1 MNGQAVSPKNQ
12 SPIPGGTSHPV
23 FSEQTV
29 LHELKYYL
37 PAQAPLKDFIH
48 HNPLHGFQHQPFERA
63 IQQAAELVGYRVLF
77 SLEEFRALYAA
88 GRVSETLL
96 DAVLIERKGVH
107 HQAVWKFN
115 LLRKTYPVL
124 ASPRIGR
131 LREGWELHYQLDL
144 DALVHPILFRLLG
157 SFLDQGIA
165 VSAFPYRHLE
175 FLSAVRAMEQ
185 SSLVSLFRSK
195 RVRRLFHSKAYA
207 IPDLLTLLVGQES
220 LYKQYLFDQQLAH
233 PGWSGMVAVIEDQ
246 PQSLLDP
253 RRISLQEVITLELLL
268 EIDALDTR
276 FGEHWQPLGHYNV
289 SPSIDL
295 FAPTVPTE
303 QWEVL
308 CLWQQAYE
316 WSYYDQVL
324 AGLQVGAAEPVLPTK
339 SFQGI
344 FCLDD
349 RECSLRRYLE
359 TMDSACETFGTP
371 GFFNVDFF
379 FQPQGAKAYTKLCP
393 ASVTPRHLIKEL
405 EEAGSWLKSIHFNKS
420 SLTLLRGIVIS
431 QTVGFWS
438 ALRLLL
444 TVVRP
449 AMGPG
454 MASSYQHMQP
464 GSCLTVEQ
472 TYLCQE
478 NGLQVGFNL
487 DEMAERVEGLLTS
500 IGLVGEFAPIVYVI
514 GHGASSVNNPYYAAY
529 DCGACSGRPGSVNA
543 RVICQMANHP
553 GVRDRLRR
561 KGIVIPAETQFLS
574 GLHDTTRDDIC
585 FYDEV
590 LLSPANQQRH
600 QQHIALFRQVLD
612 QNAKERSRRF
622 ESIDS
627 HLSATAIHAK
637 IRRRSVSLFEPRPEL
652 NHATN
657 AVCLIGQR
665 SLSRNLFL
673 DRRSFLNSYD
683 YRLDPTGQLLARVV
697 QAATPVCGGIN
708 LEYFFS
714 RVDTQKLGAGSKLP
728 HNVVGLIG
736 VTNGFDG
743 DLRPGLPT
751 QMTEV
756 HDPIRLL
763 MVIEQTPDVVLKAI
777 RQSPQT
783 YEWFLNEWVHL
794 VVVHPHTRALSRFKS
809 GTFRAYHPCQKQVE
823 TIADLPAS
831 VASDPTNFPVYRL
844 AENF

>member
-1 MNGQAVSPKNQ
+1 MNGHAVFPKNQ
-12 SPIPGGTSHPV
+12 SAIPGGTPHPL
-23 FSEQTV
+23 FSEQAV
-29 LHELKYYL
+29 LHELKHYL
-37 PAQAPLKDFIH
+37 PAQAPLKDFVH
-48 HNPLHGFQHQPFERA
+48 HNPLHGFQHQPFEQA
-63 IQQAAELVGYRVLF
+63 IQQAAEFVGYRVLF
-77 SLEEFRALYAA
+77 SLDAFRSLYAA
-88 GRVSETLL
+88 GRISEAILE
-96 DAVLIERKGVH
+96 AVLIERKGVR
-107 HQAVWKFN
+107 QQELWMFN

-124 ASPRIGR
+124 AAPRIGR
-131 LREGWELHYQLDL
+131 LREGWKIHYQLDL

-165 VSAFPYRHLE
+165 MSAFPYRHLD

-185 SSLVSLFRSK
+185 SSLVSLFGSK
-195 RVRRLFHSKAYA
+195 RVRHLLHSNACT
-207 IPDLLTLLVGQES
+207 ISDLLALLVGQES

-253 RRISLQEVITLELLL
+253 RSISLQDLVLLELLL
-268 EIDALDTR
+268 ELDALDTR
-276 FGEHWQPLGHYNV
+276 FGEHWQPLGQYNLA
-289 SPSIDL
+289 PSTDL
-295 FAPTVPTE
+295 FASAVPTE
-303 QWEVL
+303 QWDVL

-316 WSYYDQVL
+316 WSYHDQVL
-324 AGLQVGAAEPVLPTK
+324 AGIQSAATNPVLPGK

-359 TMDSACETFGTP
+359 SLDSTCETFGTP
-371 GFFNVDFF
+371 GFFNVEFY
-379 FQPQGAKAYTKLCP
+379 FQPQGATAYTKLCP
-393 ASVTPRHLIKEL
+393 APVTPHHLIKEL
-405 EEAGSWLKSIHFNKS
+405 DGAGNRPKSIHFTKAS
-420 SLTLLRGIVIS
+420 QTLLRGAVIS

-444 TVVRP
+444 TVIRP
-449 AMGPG
+449 AVSPG

-464 GSCLTVEQ
+464 GSRLTVEQ
-472 TYLCQE
+472 TSLRQK

-487 DEMAERVEGLLTS
+487 DEMVERVEGLLTS
-500 IGLVGEFAPIVYVI
+500 IGLVREFAPIVYVI

-553 GVRDRLRR
+553 DVRDRLQR
-561 KGIVIPAETQFLS
+561 KGIIIPAETQFLS

-585 FYDEV
+585 FYDEAV
-590 LLSPANQQRH
+590 LSPANQQRH
-600 QQHIALFRQVLD
+600 QQHIALFEQALD

-622 ESIDS
+622 DSIDS
-627 HLSATAIHAK
+627 HRSAAAIHAN

-665 SLSRNLFL
+665 GLSRHLFL

-683 YRLDPTGQLLARVV
+683 YRIDPTGQALARIV

-728 HNVVGLIG
+728 HNVMGLIG
-736 VTNGFDG
+736 VANGFDG

-756 HDPIRLL
+756 HDPVRLL

-777 RQSPQT
+777 QQSPQT

-794 VVVHPHTRALSRFKS
+794 VVVHPHTRVLSRFKS
-809 GTFRAYHPCQKQVE
+809 GLFQPYRPHQDRVE
-823 TIADLPAS
+823 TITDLPAL
-831 VASDPTNFPVYRL
+831 VASDLTNFPVFQL
-844 AENF
+844 AEHA